1 MSFTREEKRIVVGI
15 TGASGAIYANR
26 LIEELLTRVSR
37 VYCVA
42 TDAGKQVCDYEL
54 SGSEC
59 SFSLRRAISGDI
71 EPEHRHVLRLFKND
85 DLFSPI
91 ASGSSAPSHMV
102 IVPCSMGS
110 LARISSG
117 MSSNLLER
125 AADVA
130 LKQRIPLIICPR
142 ETPLNTIHL
151 QNMLNLS
158 QMGVHIVPMMPA
170 FYQKPKSIYDL
181 VDFMVGRIL
190 ELLGLEHKLYVPWN
204 SRMR

>member
-1 MSFTREEKRIVVGI
+1 MSFPREEKRIVVGI

-26 LIEELLTRVSR
+26 LIEELLARVTR
-37 VYCVA
+37 VYCIA
-42 TDAGKQVCDYEL
+42 TDAGRQVSDFEL
-54 SGSEC
+54 NDSEC
-59 SFSLRRAISGDI
+59 SFNLKKAIAG
-71 EPEHRHVLRLFKND
+71 EVEAEHRQTLRIFNND

-102 IVPCSMGS
+102 ILPCSMGS
-110 LARISSG
+110 LARISNG

-130 LKQRIPLIICPR
+130 LKQKIPLIICPR

-151 QNMLNLS
+151 QNMLSLS
-158 QMGVHIVPMMPA
+158 QMGVQIVPMMPA
-170 FYQKPKSIYDL
+170 FYQKPKTIRDL
-181 VDFMVGRIL
+181 IDFMVGRIL

-204 SRMR
+204 LRMR

>member
-1 MSFTREEKRIVVGI
+1 MSITREEKRIVVGI

-26 LIEELLTRVSR
+26 LIEELLARVAR
-37 VYCVA
+37 VYCIA
-42 TDAGKQVCDYEL
+42 TDAGRQVCDYEL
-54 SGSEC
+54 NGSEC
-59 SFSLRRAISGDI
+59 TFNLKKTLAGEVAPEYRQTLRIFD
-71 EPEHRHVLRLFKND
+71 HN

-91 ASGSSAPSHMV
+91 ASGSSAPSHVV

-125 AADVA
+125 SADVA
-130 LKQRIPLIICPR
+130 LKQKIPLIICPR
-142 ETPLNTIHL
+142 ETPFNTIHL
-151 QNMLNLS
+151 QNLLNLS

-170 FYQKPKSIYDL
+170 FYQKPKTINDL

>member
-26 LIEELLTRVSR
+26 LIEELLVRVSR
-37 VYCVA
+37 VYCIA
-42 TDAGKQVCDYEL
+42 TDAGKQVCDFEL
-54 SGSEC
+54 NGSEC
-59 SFSLRRAISGDI
+59 SFNLKQTLAG
-71 EPEHRHVLRLFKND
+71 EVAQEHRQTLRLFKND
-85 DLFSPI
+85 DLFAPI
-91 ASGSSAPSHMV
+91 ASGSSAPSQMV
-102 IVPCSMGS
+102 IIPCSMGC
-110 LARISSG
+110 LARISNG

-130 LKQRIPLIICPR
+130 LKQKIPLIICPR

-151 QNMLNLS
+151 ENMLKLS
-158 QMGVHIVPMMPA
+158 HMGVQMVPLMPA
-170 FYQKPKSIYDL
+170 FYQKPKTINDV
-181 VDFMVGRIL
+181 VDFMVGRVL